1 MKSLIEIR
9 SEIENNNKSLLLD
22 SLTKKKKTSIS
33 KQNKFL
39 REMMMYIETNPRE
52 DYLIKEREKLQNIIK
67 SKEDQYIFWS
77 ANICDKKVDV
87 NKRRA
92 LFNKEIG
99 LIHTKKQIK
108 TLNFILK

>member
-1 MKSLIEIR
+1 MKSLLEIK

-22 SLTKKKKTSIS
+22 SLTKRKKTSIS

-52 DYLIKEREKLQNIIK
+52 EFLIQEKERLQKFIEA
-67 SKEDQYIFWS
+67 KEEQYVYWS

-99 LIHTKKQIK
+99 LTPIKKQIK
-108 TLNFILK
+108 TLSFILK